1 MQKSVKENWV
11 IFIALFF
18 KVKLPF
24 SIKLREM
31 GKVFERITSLKESA
45 SSLFLK
51 GDRIATQNEDRGFV
65 RFSTE
70 RAGEM
75 NKNNIGWNSMGTQKR

>member
-24 SIKLREM
+24 STKLREM
-31 GKVFERITSLKESA
+31 GKVFERITKFERNG
-45 SSLFLK
+45 FLVIFQK
-51 GDRIATQNEDRGFV
+51 GIKSNLE
-65 RFSTE
+65 
-70 RAGEM
+70 
-75 NKNNIGWNSMGTQKR
+75 

>member
-24 SIKLREM
+24 STKLREM
-31 GKVFERITSLKESA
+31 GESL
-45 SSLFLK
+45 
-51 GDRIATQNEDRGFV
+51 
-65 RFSTE
+65 
-70 RAGEM
+70 
-75 NKNNIGWNSMGTQKR
+75 